1 MLGDMLQLLRSD
13 SRLDVGS
20 VRRFVARLTV
30 LRQTSGCRRVEHL
43 LPEIGNGD
51 AAIGPQGAAR
61 LFPNGAITFL
71 LRLRFR
77 ETRTRPGHGPVLRLW
92 APLDVDAPFR
102 FPEFL
107 AAIANPEVDFRPLVL
122 RSRHVNASGLQ

>member
-13 SRLDVGS
+13 SRLDVVS

-30 LRQTSGCRRVEHL
+30 LRQTSGCRRVEYL
-43 LPEIGNGD
+43 LPEVGNGH

-61 LFPNGAITFL
+61 LFPNGSITFL

-77 ETRTRPGHGPVLRLW
+77 ETRTRPGQGPVLRFG
-92 APLDVDAPFR
+92 APFDVDAPLR
-102 FPEFL
+102 LPEL
-107 AAIANPEVDFRPLVL
+107 LSGLTGPEVDFRPLVL
-122 RSRHVNASGLQ
+122 DS